1 MIVLEACLRL
11 AIVYWTCSDNQQSD
25 LPGDRFRYSFRTMR
39 LRSTRLFLTAWVILI
54 SSIDLAS
61 AQAEFGITDVQ
72 KLRHV
77 IERQIDAFKRDDA
90 TGAYSFA
97 APSIQ
102 KIFPTAEIFMDMVRK
117 GYQPVYRPRSY
128 AFDELT
134 RIEGK
139 LVQPVRVIGPDG
151 VPVTALYIMK
161 RQSDGSWKIGGCV
174 LTRVPGQGV

>member
-1 MIVLEACLRL
+1 MH
-11 AIVYWTCSDNQQSD
+11 
-25 LPGDRFRYSFRTMR
+25 
-39 LRSTRLFLTAWVILI
+39 LRSTSLILTACVILI
-54 SSIDLAS
+54 SSTVVVW
-61 AQAEFGITDVQ
+61 AQAELGSGDVQ
-72 KLRHV
+72 TIKRV

-97 APSIQ
+97 APGIQ
-102 KIFPTAEIFMDMVRK
+102 KMFPTAEIFMQMVRQ

-139 LVQPVRVIGPDG
+139 LVQPVRVIAPDG
-151 VPVTALYIMK
+151 VPVTALYIME

-174 LTRVPGQGV
+174 LTQVSGRGA

>member
-1 MIVLEACLRL
+1 MWHHL
-11 AIVYWTCSDNQQSD
+11 SNSQQSD
-25 LPGDRFRYSFRTMR
+25 LPRDRFRYSFRTMR
-39 LRSTRLFLTAWVILI
+39 LRTARLFLTAWVILI
-54 SSIDLAS
+54 SSTDLIL
-61 AQAEFGITDVQ
+61 AQAEFGTADVQ
-72 KLRHV
+72 IIRNL

-90 TGAYSFA
+90 TAAYSFA

-102 KIFPTAEIFMDMVRK
+102 KIFPTAEIFMDMVRN
-117 GYQPVYRPRSY
+117 GYQPVYRPRSF

-151 VPVTALYIMK
+151 VPVTALYIME